1 MSKWLMLLI
10 FLGMVLLVKKLLKL
24 FVIIFSIKVGV
35 IIVLNLLVKIFS
47 KII

>member
-1 MSKWLMLLI
+1 MLLI